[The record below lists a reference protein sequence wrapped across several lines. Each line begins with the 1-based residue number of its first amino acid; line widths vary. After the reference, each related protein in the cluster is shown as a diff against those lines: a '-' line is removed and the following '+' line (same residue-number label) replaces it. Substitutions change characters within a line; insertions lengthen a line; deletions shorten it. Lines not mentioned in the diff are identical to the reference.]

1 MERRW
6 HWGINSL
13 RFWFVSSSKIMY
25 YHMDECMKY
34 SEKHEGK
41 GALFSCLISLPCP
54 PASCSC
60 SLCSNFRLT
69 DSEQQALFRR
79 GGAGRCNEARHM
91 LSGCAMPPLLL
102 SFCCCCCPQLLR
114 SALVPRLGGSR
125 QSLWGPIRDPTL
137 PFQGH
142 CHSITTTPY
151 SSLKT
156 LKGVYLRKL

>member
-41 GALFSCLISLPCP
+41 GALFSYLISLPCP
-54 PASCSC
+54 PALCSC

-91 LSGCAMPPLLL
+91 FSGCVMWMCDAPSFAFILLL
-102 SFCCCCCPQLLR
+102 LLPPTAAQCPCSPPGR
-114 SALVPRLGGSR
+114 FPSITLGAHQGPHTPLPGS
-125 QSLWGPIRDPTL
+125 L
-137 PFQGH
+137 PLNYY
-142 CHSITTTPY
+142 HSI
-151 SSLKT
+151 
-156 LKGVYLRKL
+156 